1 MPIVY
6 IGLGSNLGNREEN
19 CEKAIQLLMEN
30 GASVSKRSSM
40 FETEPW
46 GIRNQPKFI
55 NMVVEI
61 ETGLEPEKLLGILKK
76 IEQDAG
82 RKPSKRWGP
91 RVIDL
96 DILLYEDLIVKSP
109 ELEIPHPGTSE
120 REFILKP
127 LSEIAPDKIHP
138 LLKKSIKALL
148 SEISGAK

>member
-6 IGLGSNLGNREEN
+6 IGLGSNLGNREKN

-46 GIRNQPKFI
+46 GIGDQPKFI

-76 IEQDAG
+76 IERDAG

-109 ELEIPHPGTSE
+109 ELEIPHPGINE
-120 REFILKP
+120 REFVLKP
-127 LSEIAPDKIHP
+127 LLEIAPDKIHP
-138 LLKKSIKALL
+138 LLKKSIKDLL
-148 SEISGAK
+148 NEISGAK

>member
-19 CEKAIQLLMEN
+19 CEKAIQLLIEN
-30 GASVSKRSSM
+30 GTSVSKRSSM

-46 GIRNQPKFI
+46 GIADQPKFI

-61 ETGLEPEKLLGILKK
+61 ETGLEPEKLLGILKN
-76 IEQDAG
+76 IERDAG
-82 RKPSKRWGP
+82 RNPSKRWGP

-96 DILLYEDLIVKSP
+96 DILLYEDLIVNSP